1 MHNMEPPTYLS
12 TNNVHE
18 RDQYIQF
25 DEGPHIY
32 TVHGSTDNTSVTTWV
47 HSHFSH
53 FDKEATVN
61 KILKSSKMSDP
72 NYKYYNMTKE
82 EIIQSW
88 ENNGKAASESGTKT
102 HYHIECFYNKMNVVD
117 HSVEWKYF
125 MNFYEDHKHLTAYRT
140 EWFVFH
146 EELKLAGSIDMVF
159 YNENTGTY
167 VIYDWKRVKG
177 ITYDTDYNKYALTPC
192 ISNLPDT
199 NFWHYALQLNVYRR
213 ILQEKYN
220 MVITELAL
228 VVLHPEHENN
238 NYEVVPLPMLDFEVG
253 ELWKH
258 RLQSIQK

>member
-1 MHNMEPPTYLS
+1 MSDHIPPTYLS
-12 TNNVHE
+12 KKNHHP
-18 RDQYIQF
+18 RDDDISF
-25 DEGPHIY
+25 EEGPHIY
-32 TVHGSTDNTSVTTWV
+32 TVCGDRGGYTSVTTWN
-47 HSHFSH
+47 HTHFPH
-53 FDKEATVN
+53 FDANDAIE
-61 KILKSSKMSDP
+61 KIMKSRKKNDP

-167 VIYDWKRVKG
+167 VIYDAPSAVCC
-177 ITYDTDYNKYALTPC
+177 ACP
-192 ISNLPDT
+192 
-199 NFWHYALQLNVYRR
+199 
-213 ILQEKYN
+213 
-220 MVITELAL
+220 
-228 VVLHPEHENN
+228 VL
-238 NYEVVPLPMLDFEVG
+238 
-253 ELWKH
+253 
-258 RLQSIQK
+258 SIFPHV